1 MVGKPIRF
9 ILGFVVYGLNV
20 LFVFEYGVTA
30 DSLFDSGENW
40 RLAKCETLAR
50 NFSIIL
56 SL

>member
-9 ILGFVVYGLNV
+9 ILGLVVNGLYV

-30 DSLFDSGENW
+30 DSLFDSGEN
-40 RLAKCETLAR
+40 RRSAKCDTLAR